1 MNRPAIILALVATF
15 LIGGSLGLV
24 SGFLMSSRVHRR
36 PAWFDAGRASGLH
49 EPGELGPGGRER
61 MRRVLRHAL
70 VMPRLR
76 EALELTDAQVARI
89 EPLVNEARRSM
100 GATRDS
106 LRARIERVLT
116 PGQRERWRRLEAR
129 RRSHEDS
136 RGSRDREIHTP
147 PRSEGGQP

>member
-24 SGFLMSSRVHRR
+24 SGLLMSWRFHRA
-36 PAWFDAGRASGLH
+36 PAWLEAGRA
-49 EPGELGPGGRER
+49 PGMRGRGDFGVPGGER
-61 MRRVLRHAL
+61 GRRVIRRTL

-89 EPLVNEARRSM
+89 EPLVEEAHRSM
-100 GATRDS
+100 GAARDS
-106 LRARIERVLT
+106 LRARIERILT
-116 PGQRERWRRLEAR
+116 PEQRDRWRRLEAR